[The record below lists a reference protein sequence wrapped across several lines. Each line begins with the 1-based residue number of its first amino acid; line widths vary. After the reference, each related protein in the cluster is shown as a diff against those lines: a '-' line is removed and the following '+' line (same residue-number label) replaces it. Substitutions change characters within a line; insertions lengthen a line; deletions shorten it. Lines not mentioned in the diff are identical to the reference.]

1 MKFKVLKPI
10 LEIKTKYRGEL
21 WRHQKSGA
29 QAPELCCP
37 SKLTSVFV
45 LIVIVLH
52 LNDERG
58 LNLFIAELASYLR
71 TVAITISQFW
81 GVVGQLS
88 QVMILLG
95 LSFKHLLPSLGN
107 FCFQHRLEGLVDEVI
122 DTMKADFVYKRDNL
136 GKLVTRV
143 NRLADPDHGSAIQ
156 SFRKNEEM
164 TSKFPNVFW
173 SWTEIPPL
181 WPFVNCIN
189 ELCNGQSFEI
199 YVGSILFLKSF
210 ISV

>member
-1 MKFKVLKPI
+1 
-10 LEIKTKYRGEL
+10 
-21 WRHQKSGA
+21 
-29 QAPELCCP
+29 
-37 SKLTSVFV
+37 
-45 LIVIVLH
+45 
-52 LNDERG
+52 
-58 LNLFIAELASYLR
+58 
-71 TVAITISQFW
+71 
-81 GVVGQLS
+81 
-88 QVMILLG
+88 MILLG

-210 ISV
+210 QCKASIHSASWSEQYVSSSSTTENSPQNADFLSQNAIFVIERDNFYHNNWKSTFLPNKAATKN